1 MAFLSSRRRQREW
14 MDQPDADPHELRQS
28 LNFIQ
33 RINTLLGYTRA
44 TLGHL
49 ERFSRSWKPGER
61 IDIIDLATGSAD
73 IPRAIL
79 RWADR
84 RGFNVHIVGVD
95 RHPVTVQAADAGPS
109 DPRLSIVQ
117 GDVFNL
123 PFVPGSFDYA
133 LTAMFLHH
141 LDDAEVVSV
150 LKTMSSL
157 ARRGMIV
164 ADLLRHYRAY
174 AWISLFTAFSSPMV
188 RHDAKVSVGQAF
200 SKNEI
205 LQLAREAGINSARY
219 YRHFGH
225 RFALTATPDRT

>member
-1 MAFLSSRRRQREW
+1 
-14 MDQPDADPHELRQS
+14 MDEPDADAHDLRQS
-28 LNFIQ
+28 LKFIR

-44 TLGHL
+44 TIGHL
-49 ERFSRSWKPGER
+49 ERFSRDWKPGER

-79 RWADR
+79 CWAR
-84 RGFNVHIVGVD
+84 RKGFNVQVVGVD
-95 RHPVTVQAADAGPS
+95 RHPVTVQAAEAGPP
-109 DPRLSIVQ
+109 DPRLRIVQ

-123 PFVPGSFDYA
+123 PFGAGSFDYA

-141 LDDAEVVSV
+141 LDDAEVVNV
-150 LKTMSSL
+150 LKTLSSL
-157 ARRGMIV
+157 ARRGIIIS
-164 ADLLRHYRAY
+164 DLLRHYRAY

-200 SKNEI
+200 SKKEI
-205 LQLAREAGINSARY
+205 LQLAERAGIKSAHY

-225 RFALTATPDRT
+225 RFALTAAVHRTL

>member
-1 MAFLSSRRRQREW
+1 MAFLSTRRRQHEW
-14 MDQPDADPHELRQS
+14 MDEPDADPAELRQS
-28 LNFIQ
+28 LRFIQ
-33 RINTLLGYTRA
+33 RINSLLGYTRA
-44 TLGHL
+44 TIKHL
-49 ERFSRSWKPGER
+49 ERFSRSWKPGQR

-73 IPRAIL
+73 IPRGIL

-95 RHPVTVQAADAGPS
+95 RHPVTVQAADAGPP
-109 DPRLSIVQ
+109 DPRLSIIQ

-123 PFVPGSFDYA
+123 PFGPGSFDYA

-141 LDDAEVVSV
+141 LDDGEVVSV

-157 ARRGMIV
+157 ARRGIIV

-174 AWISLFTAFSSPMV
+174 AWISLFTTFSSKMV
-188 RHDAKVSVGQAF
+188 RHDAKVSVAQAF
-200 SKNEI
+200 SKSDI
-205 LQLAREAGINSARY
+205 LRLASQAGINSARY

-225 RFALTATPDRT
+225 RFALTATLDRT

>member
-1 MAFLSSRRRQREW
+1 MAFLSRRRRQREW
-14 MDQPDADPHELRQS
+14 MDEPDADPDHLRHS
-28 LNFIQ
+28 LCFIQ
-33 RINTLLGYTRA
+33 RINALLGYTRA
-44 TLGHL
+44 TIGHL
-49 ERFSRSWKPGER
+49 ERFSRAWKPGQR

-73 IPRAIL
+73 IPRAVL

-84 RGFNVHIVGVD
+84 KGFNVHIVGVD
-95 RHPVTVQAADAGPS
+95 RHPVTVQAAEAGPP
-109 DPRLSIVQ
+109 DPRLRIVQ

-123 PFVPGSFDYA
+123 PFGPHSFDYS

-141 LDDAEVVSV
+141 LDDGEVVSV
-150 LKTMSSL
+150 LKTMSLL
-157 ARRGMIV
+157 ARRGIII

-200 SKNEI
+200 SKSEI
-205 LQLAREAGINSARY
+205 LRLAGEAGLNFARY

-225 RFALTATPDRT
+225 RFALTATLDRT